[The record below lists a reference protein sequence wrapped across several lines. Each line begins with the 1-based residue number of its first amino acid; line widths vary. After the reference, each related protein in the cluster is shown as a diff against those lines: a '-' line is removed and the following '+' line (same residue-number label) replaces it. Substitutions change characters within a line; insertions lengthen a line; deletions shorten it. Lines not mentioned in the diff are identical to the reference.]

1 MFRKIALI
9 ATLAA
14 CGPSPRASV
23 ELPAARAT
31 SDPQQ
36 LKGDHP
42 EIARTRKAL
51 ETLHAAVDTW
61 RASQPG
67 ECPSVAQ
74 LKDDK
79 ALALSFEDR
88 DAWGMPYE
96 VRCDEDTSF
105 VVSRGPDKRDGTT
118 DDLSFP

>member
-1 MFRKIALI
+1 MRPFARCAECRDTSG
-9 ATLAA
+9 ARD
-14 CGPSPRASV
+14 GSPTR
-23 ELPAARAT
+23 EER
-31 SDPQQ
+31 
-36 LKGDHP
+36 HP

-51 ETLHAAVDTW
+51 ETLHAAVDAW
-61 RASQPG
+61 RASQPN

>member
-1 MFRKIALI
+1 
-9 ATLAA
+9 
-14 CGPSPRASV
+14 
-23 ELPAARAT
+23 
-31 SDPQQ
+31 
-36 LKGDHP
+36 
-42 EIARTRKAL
+42 
-51 ETLHAAVDTW
+51 LHAAVDAW
-61 RASQPG
+61 RASQPN